1 MLYPRQCDRWALMV
15 RISPRTQISSLS
27 SSIHRAHSVIT
38 VAARVETCP
47 RREIRGVAVDGDV
60 RITEESDNI
69 PADMISVDTRAVNS

>member
-1 MLYPRQCDRWALMV
+1 
-15 RISPRTQISSLS
+15 
-27 SSIHRAHSVIT
+27 VIT

-60 RITEESDNI
+60 RIMEEPDNI